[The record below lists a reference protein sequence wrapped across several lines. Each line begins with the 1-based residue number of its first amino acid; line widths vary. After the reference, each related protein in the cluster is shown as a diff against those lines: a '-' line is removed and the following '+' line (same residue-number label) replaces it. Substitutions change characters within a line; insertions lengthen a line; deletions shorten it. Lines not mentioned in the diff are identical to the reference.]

1 MAKEFTIDNFIE
13 NTLQNSISLC
23 RLLEGNPEK
32 AIKQIK
38 EIVCGDDD
46 AKLLMLVQALNFCLK
61 THPAI
66 FYDLKSKL
74 RKEEPRLL
82 VTLLEAGLNA
92 P

>member
-13 NTLQNSISLC
+13 NTLQNSKNLC

-38 EIVCGDDD
+38 EIVYEDDD
-46 AKLLMLVQALNFCLK
+46 AKLLLLVQALNICLK

-66 FYDLKSKL
+66 FYDLKNQL
-74 RKEEPRLL
+74 RKDEPKLL
-82 VTLLEAGLNA
+82 LILMDAGLNA